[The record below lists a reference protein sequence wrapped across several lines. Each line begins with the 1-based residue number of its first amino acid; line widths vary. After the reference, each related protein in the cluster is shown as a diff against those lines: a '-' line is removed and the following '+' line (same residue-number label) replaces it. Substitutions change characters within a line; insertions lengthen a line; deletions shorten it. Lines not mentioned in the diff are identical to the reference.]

1 LEGRTKTRSK
11 SFIEL
16 IPKAHELTGAIS
28 YCSCR
33 KGQLKGNATKAL
45 VLFPPTKNYFS
56 LDFINK
62 NAAYSYADN
71 KVLIY

>member
-16 IPKAHELTGAIS
+16 IPMAHELTGAIS

-33 KGQLKGNATKAL
+33 KGRLKGKATKAL
-45 VLFPPTKNYFS
+45 ALCPPTKNYFS

-62 NAAYSYADN
+62 IATYSYADN
-71 KVLIY
+71 KGPIY